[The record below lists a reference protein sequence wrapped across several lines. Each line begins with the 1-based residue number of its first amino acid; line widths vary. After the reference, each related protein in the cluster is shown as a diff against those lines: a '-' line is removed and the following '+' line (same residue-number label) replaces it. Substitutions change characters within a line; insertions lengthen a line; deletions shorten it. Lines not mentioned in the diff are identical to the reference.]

1 MAGYGGAS
9 AYGGV
14 WTPPDPSGRRDMP
27 QPLYVAR
34 WLIHALFGFTVLG
47 GIGLLLSAADA
58 DAVDA
63 EMLGLV
69 VWAAAPG
76 TAGWLLSRRLWTGGV
91 WEWRALIAVQAWL
104 IAGGISNITEGS
116 VQGFTQLLLPIL
128 ILVFL
133 SRSESREWTR
143 LAVERRAERRPFS
156 YSRFIRWR
164 SDGGQTAL
172 EYLGLFV
179 LVAAIIVGL
188 TLSGVGGQ
196 ISNGLQS
203 AVCSITGTA
212 CPAADGDSVE
222 AGDGQDEPGGDP
234 GDPGDPGGP
243 GDPGDARDGEN
254 GGIVPVGVETDEDRT
269 DAAADEPGWEEDQA
283 AADDGDDGG
292 DGEEQEDCGG
302 WGFFS
307 CAGDRITQVVK
318 GVAVDGFWG
327 DVTGVWDMV
336 TDPGGTWDGL
346 KDYGSGLG
354 DKWSED
360 AKDAGD
366 KWAKGDYLDALT
378 DWGGASV
385 NTVVG
390 VGDDIFVGDEVRDR
404 WNNGE
409 KTRAVTDVVWNVGS
423 IFIPGYNAAK
433 VGGKV
438 GKIGKLGKL
447 GKLGKAADKAGEAAD
462 RARKAAEKGD
472 VKAADDAAKEAQK
485 HADDARKEL
494 AEKGCLI
501 SSGPIGGRLPGGSGG
516 PGAGTP
522 SLSGGV
528 NAAGRTAAV
537 YRANGVP
544 VLLPF
549 EKKCDGASQEEIDA
563 AEQAKKDADAAKEAQ
578 KEAGRKAVSKWKKP
592 SWYGDLKNPRKGS
605 ADLGDGK
612 WKTKKSVA
620 YNPAMERWM
629 RFQEQ
634 VSGVKRG
641 KEYAVKDPDT
651 GRDVDFD
658 GWDSAGQK
666 FKEAKFGYGGKVRP
680 DGTLEPAQAT
690 KWVEQARRQVRAANG
705 KPVEWNF
712 SNKQAADAAQKAFD
726 DAGVDVDVVH
736 TPWKK

>member
-1 MAGYGGAS
+1 MASYGGS
-9 AYGGV
+9 PAYDGAL
-14 WTPPDPSGRRDMP
+14 TPPDPSGRREMP
-27 QPLYVAR
+27 QSLLFAR

-47 GIGLLLSAADA
+47 GIGLLLSASAA

-63 EMLGLV
+63 GLIGLT

-76 TAGWLLSRRLWTGGV
+76 TVGWLLSRRLWTGGV
-91 WEWRALIAVQAWL
+91 WERRALIAVQAWL
-104 IAGGISNITEGS
+104 LLGGISNITEGS
-116 VQGFTQLLLPIL
+116 FQGFTQLVLPVL

-133 SRSESREWTR
+133 CRPESREWIR
-143 LAVERRAERRPFS
+143 LDTERRAEHRPFS
-156 YSRFIRWR
+156 FARFIRWR

-188 TLSGVGGQ
+188 TASGVGGQ
-196 ISNGLQS
+196 ISNGLRS
-203 AVCSITGTA
+203 AVCSITGAA
-212 CPAADGDSVE
+212 CPAGDGDPVE
-222 AGDGQDEPGGDP
+222 AGDGPDGDRGDP
-234 GDPGDPGGP
+234 GDP
-243 GDPGDARDGEN
+243 RTDGN
-254 GGIVPVGVETDEDRT
+254 DGNVPVGVETDEDRN
-269 DAAADEPGWEEDQA
+269 DAAADEPGWEGDEA
-283 AADDGDDGG
+283 AADDGDGGG
-292 DGEEQEDCGG
+292 DGGEEKEDCGG
-302 WGFFS
+302 WSFFS
-307 CAGDRITQVVK
+307 CAADRGGQVVK
-318 GVAVDGFWG
+318 GLFVDGVWG
-327 DVTGVWDMV
+327 DVTGVWDLV

-346 KDYGSGLG
+346 KEYGGGLG
-354 DKWSED
+354 DKWAEGT
-360 AKDAGD
+360 KDAGD

-385 NTVVG
+385 DTVVD
-390 VGDDIFVGDEVRDR
+390 VGDDMFVGDEVRDR

-423 IFIPGYNAAK
+423 VFIPGYNAAK
-433 VGGKV
+433 VGGKLGKI

-447 GKLGKAADKAGEAAD
+447 GKLGKAADKASEAAD
-462 RARKAAEKGD
+462 RARKAAAKGD
-472 VKAADDAAKEAQK
+472 VKAADDAAKEARK
-485 HADDARKEL
+485 HADDAEKEL
-494 AEKGCLI
+494 AEKGCVI
-501 SSGPIGGRLPGGSGG
+501 SSGPIGDRPPGGPGGSGG
-516 PGAGTP
+516 LGTRRS

-528 NAAGRTAAV
+528 NAAGPAVAV
-537 YRANGVP
+537 YRAGGVP
-544 VLLPF
+544 VRLPF
-549 EKKCDGASQEEIDA
+549 AKKCDGASQEEIDA
-563 AEQAKKDADAAKEAQ
+563 AEKAKKDAADAQ
-578 KEAGRKAVSKWKKP
+578 KAKREAGQKAVSKWKKP

-612 WKTKKSVA
+612 WKSKKSVA
-620 YNPAMERWM
+620 YGPAMERWM

-641 KEYAVKDPDT
+641 KEYGVKDPDT

-680 DGTLEPAQAT
+680 NGTLEPAQAT

-736 TPWKK
+736 TPWKP

>member
-1 MAGYGGAS
+1 MI
-9 AYGGV
+9 
-14 WTPPDPSGRRDMP
+14 
-27 QPLYVAR
+27 Q
-34 WLIHALFGFTVLG
+34 ALFGFTVLG
-47 GIGLLLSAADA
+47 GIGLLLSAAAA

-63 EMLGLV
+63 GLIGLT

-104 IAGGISNITEGS
+104 VLGGISNITEGS
-116 VQGFTQLLLPIL
+116 FQGFTQLVLPVL
-128 ILVFL
+128 VLVFL
-133 SRSESREWTR
+133 GRPESREWIR
-143 LAVERRAERRPFS
+143 LDAERRAEHRPFS
-156 YSRFIRWR
+156 FARFIKWR

-172 EYLGLFV
+172 EYVGLFV

-188 TLSGVGGQ
+188 TASGVGGQ
-196 ISNGLQS
+196 ISNGLRS
-203 AVCSITGTA
+203 AVCSITGAA
-212 CPAADGDSVE
+212 CPAGDGDSVE
-222 AGDGQDEPGGDP
+222 AGDGQEDPGGDQGGPGGPEDP
-234 GDPGDPGGP
+234 GDPQNGD
-243 GDPGDARDGEN
+243 DGTTT
-254 GGIVPVGVETDEDRT
+254 PVGVETDEDRN
-269 DAAADEPGWEEDQA
+269 DAAADEPGWEGDED
-283 AADDGDDGG
+283 AADDGDGG
-292 DGEEQEDCGG
+292 DGEKKEDCGG

-307 CAGDRITQVVK
+307 CAADRGTQVVK
-318 GVAVDGFWG
+318 GVFVDGVWG
-327 DVTGVWDMV
+327 DVTGVWDLV
-336 TDPGGTWDGL
+336 TDPGGTLDGL
-346 KDYGSGLG
+346 KDYGGSLA
-354 DKWSED
+354 DKWSDD

-366 KWAKGDYLDALT
+366 KWKKGDYFDALT

-385 NTVVG
+385 NTG
-390 VGDDIFVGDEVRDR
+390 LKVGDDLFVGDEVRDR

-423 IFIPGYNAAK
+423 LFIPGYNAAK
-433 VGGKV
+433 VVGKV
-438 GKIGKLGKL
+438 GKFGKL
-447 GKLGKAADKAGEAAD
+447 GKLGKAADKASEAAD

-472 VKAADDAAKEAQK
+472 VKAADKAAEEARK
-485 HADDARKEL
+485 HADDAQKEL

-501 SSGPIGGRLPGGSGG
+501 SSGPIGDRLPGGPGGSGG
-516 PGAGTP
+516 PGGPGAQRP

-528 NAAGRTAAV
+528 NAAGRTVAV
-537 YRANGVP
+537 HRADGVP
-544 VLLPF
+544 VLLPAD
-549 EKKCDGASQEEIDA
+549 KKCDGASQEEIDA
-563 AEQAKKDADAAKEAQ
+563 AEQAKKDAAAAQAAK
-578 KEAGRKAVSKWKKP
+578 KEAGKKAVAKWKKP

-605 ADLGDGK
+605 KDLGDGK

-620 YNPAMERWM
+620 YGPAMERWM

-641 KEYAVKDPDT
+641 KEYGVKDPDT

-666 FKEAKFGYGGKVRP
+666 YKEAKFGYGGKVRP

-690 KWVEQARRQVRAANG
+690 KWVEQARRQTRAANG

-736 TPWKK
+736 TPWKP

>member
-1 MAGYGGAS
+1 MASYGGS
-9 AYGGV
+9 PAYDGA
-14 WTPPDPSGRRDMP
+14 WTPPDPSGRREMP
-27 QPLYVAR
+27 QLLHVAR

-47 GIGLLLSAADA
+47 GIGLLLSAAAA
-58 DAVDA
+58 DAADA
-63 EMLGLV
+63 ELIGLT

-76 TAGWLLSRRLWTGGV
+76 TVGWLLSRRLWTGGV
-91 WEWRALIAVQAWL
+91 REWRALIAVQVWL
-104 IAGGISNITEGS
+104 VLGGISNITEGS
-116 VQGFTQLLLPIL
+116 FQGFTQLVLPVL

-133 SRSESREWTR
+133 WHPESREWLR
-143 LAVERRAERRPFS
+143 LDVQRRAEHRPFS
-156 YSRFIRWR
+156 FARFIRWR

-188 TLSGVGGQ
+188 TASGVGGQ
-196 ISNGLQS
+196 ISNGLRS
-203 AVCSITGTA
+203 AVCSITGAA
-212 CPAADGDSVE
+212 CPAGDGDSVE
-222 AGDGQDEPGGDP
+222 AGDGQDEAGRDPADP
-234 GDPGDPGGP
+234 GDPGDPGGSRN
-243 GDPGDARDGEN
+243 DN
-254 GGIVPVGVETDEDRT
+254 GGTVPVGVETDEDR
-269 DAAADEPGWEEDQA
+269 DEAAAGEPGWEGDEA
-283 AADDGDDGG
+283 AADNGDDGG
-292 DGEEQEDCGG
+292 EKAEDCGG
-302 WGFFS
+302 WSFFS
-307 CAGDRITQVVK
+307 CAADRGGQVVK
-318 GVAVDGFWG
+318 GLFVDGVWG
-327 DVTGVWDMV
+327 DVTGVWDLV

-346 KDYGSGLG
+346 KDYGSSLG

-360 AKDAGD
+360 SKDAGD

-385 NTVVG
+385 NTVVTA
-390 VGDDIFVGDEVRDR
+390 GDDMFVGDEVRDR

-433 VGGKV
+433 VGGKL

-447 GKLGKAADKAGEAAD
+447 GKLGKAADKAREAAD
-462 RARKAAEKGD
+462 RARKAAAKGD

-485 HADDARKEL
+485 HADDAQKEL

-501 SSGPIGGRLPGGSGG
+501 SSGPIGGRLPGGPGGSGG
-516 PGAGTP
+516 PAAQRP
-522 SLSGGV
+522 SLTGGV
-528 NAAGRTAAV
+528 NAAGRTEAV
-537 YRANGVP
+537 YRAGGVP

-563 AEQAKKDADAAKEAQ
+563 AEQAKKDAADAQAAKR
-578 KEAGRKAVSKWKKP
+578 EAGQKAVAKWKKP

-605 ADLGDGK
+605 KDLGDGK

-620 YNPAMERWM
+620 YGPAMERWM

-666 FKEAKFGYGGKVRP
+666 YKEAKFGYGGKVRP

-726 DAGVDVDVVH
+726 DAEVDVDVVH
-736 TPWKK
+736 TPWKP

>member
-1 MAGYGGAS
+1 
-9 AYGGV
+9 
-14 WTPPDPSGRRDMP
+14 MP
-27 QPLYVAR
+27 QLLSVAR

-63 EMLGLV
+63 GLV
-69 VWAAAPG
+69 GLVAWAAAPG

-91 WEWRALIAVQAWL
+91 WEWRALLAVQTWL
-104 IAGGISNITEGS
+104 VAGGISNLTEGS
-116 VQGFTQLLLPIL
+116 FQGFTQLVLPVLVL
-128 ILVFL
+128 IFL
-133 SRSESREWTR
+133 CRPESREWIR
-143 LAVERRAERRPFS
+143 LDAGRREERRPFS
-156 YSRFIRWR
+156 FARFIRWR

-172 EYLGLFV
+172 EYVGLFV
-179 LVAAIIVGL
+179 LVAAIVVGL
-188 TLSGVGGQ
+188 TVSGVGGQ
-196 ISNGLQS
+196 ISDGLRS
-203 AVCSITGTA
+203 TVCSITGAA
-212 CPAADGDSVE
+212 CPAPGGDSVE
-222 AGDGQDEPGGDP
+222 AGDGRDEPGGGPGDPGNPGGPADP
-234 GDPGDPGGP
+234 GDPGDPQD
-243 GDPGDARDGEN
+243 GDN
-254 GGIVPVGVETDEDRT
+254 GGTVPVGVESDEERT
-269 DAAADEPGWEEDQA
+269 DAAADEPGWEEDETS
-283 AADDGDDGG
+283 ADNGG
-292 DGEEQEDCGG
+292 DGGGEEKEDCGG

-307 CAGDRITQVVK
+307 CAGDRVAQVAK

-327 DVTGVWDMV
+327 DVTGVWDLV

-354 DKWSED
+354 DEWSED

-366 KWAKGDYLDALT
+366 KWAKGDYFDALT

-385 NTVVG
+385 NTVVSA
-390 VGDDIFVGDEVRDR
+390 GDDVFVGDEVRDR

-423 IFIPGYNAAK
+423 LFIPGYNAAK

-447 GKLGKAADKAGEAAD
+447 GKLGKAADEARKAAD

-472 VKAADDAAKEAQK
+472 VRAADEAAAEAQR
-485 HADDARKEL
+485 HADDARDKL
-494 AEKGCLI
+494 AEKGCVI
-501 SSGPIGGRLPGGSGG
+501 SSGPLGGRSPGG
-516 PGAGTP
+516 PAGSVTTA

-528 NAAGRTAAV
+528 NAAGRTMTV

-544 VLLPF
+544 ALLPF

-563 AEQAKKDADAAKEAQ
+563 AEQAKKDAEAAKEAQ
-578 KEAGRKAVSKWKKP
+578 KEAGRKAVSAWKKP

-641 KEYAVKDPDT
+641 KEYAVKDPAT

-666 FKEAKFGYGGKVRP
+666 YKEAKFGYGGKVRP

-690 KWVEQARRQVRAANG
+690 KWVEQARRQVRVANG

-736 TPWKK
+736 TPWQK